1 MEHKRIRKFQYETEY
16 HADSIAKL
24 KSIDCKYHIFG
35 IDGDII
41 KGSICFINPR
51 TPNKIKQKYFDNNV
65 VFIDTNYE
73 ISIEEY
79 KQLENVWEIGKL
91 PTNGRPKI
99 AISNATLVKPDMII
113 TRPSIIREE
122 TEISSII
129 LNQNNELLQQN
140 NSLLEHSKEMCTFL
154 MKQNQQLL
162 EENKQLKQT
171 TSATNTT
178 ITNNIERVENKTINF
193 NVFLNEECKNA
204 LTLNDFI
211 NSLKIED
218 ADLFCA
224 KEHGLVEAITNI
236 FHRGLQNCDITER
249 PVHCTDTKRET
260 LHIKDQSGWI
270 KESGADSKHM
280 KNAFSKI
287 SNKKIHKLSQYI
299 RDNPEGFNN
308 VEAPNY
314 EECLKMMR
322 GVYGADEDIE
332 KTEKKVIKN
341 IAKSVYI
348 SGQISK

>member
-16 HADSIAKL
+16 SDNVIIKL
-24 KSIDCKYHIFG
+24 KNIECKYHIFG

-65 VFIDTNYE
+65 VFIDTNDE

-99 AISNATLVKPDMII
+99 AISNATLVKPDMVTTQSSVIHED
-113 TRPSIIREE
+113 TQ
-122 TEISSII
+122 ISTII
-129 LNQNNELLQQN
+129 LNQHNELLQQN

-236 FHRGLQNCDITER
+236 FQRGLQNCDITER

-280 KNAFSKI
+280 KNALSKI

-299 RDNPEGFNN
+299 RENPEGFNN

>member
-1 MEHKRIRKFQYETEY
+1 MENKKNRKFQYETEY
-16 HADSIAKL
+16 SDDNIIKL
-24 KSIDCKYHIFG
+24 KSINCRYHIFG
-35 IDGDII
+35 INEDKI
-41 KGSICFINPR
+41 KGYIYFVNPR
-51 TPNKIKQKYFDNNV
+51 TTSKLKKILNNIT
-65 VFIDTNYE
+65 FIDTIDE
-73 ISIEEY
+73 ILIDEY
-79 KQLENVWEIGKL
+79 RVLENKWESGKL
-91 PTNGRPKI
+91 PITGRPKATI
-99 AISNATLVKPDMII
+99 PTATLIKNEIVTTKPINDETPISNIL
-113 TRPSIIREE
+113 
-122 TEISSII
+122 
-129 LNQNNELLQQN
+129 LNQHNELLQQN

-171 TSATNTT
+171 TSNTT

-236 FHRGLQNCDITER
+236 FQRGLQNCDITER

-270 KESGADSKHM
+270 KESGADSTHM
-280 KNAFSKI
+280 KSAITRI
-287 SNKKIHKLSQYI
+287 SNKKLNKLRQYMI
-299 RDNPEGFNN
+299 ENPDGFNN
-308 VEAPNY
+308 VESPNY
-314 EECLKMMR
+314 EDCLKMRR
-322 GVYGADEDIE
+322 GVFGADEDLE
-332 KTEKKVIKN
+332 KTGKKVIKN

-348 SGQISK
+348 SSGGQISK

>member
-1 MEHKRIRKFQYETEY
+1 MENKKNRKFQYETDYCYE
-16 HADSIAKL
+16 AISKL
-24 KSIDCKYHIFG
+24 KSIECKYHIFG
-35 IDGDII
+35 IDSDVI
-41 KGSICFINPR
+41 KGYVYFINPR
-51 TPNKIKQKYFDNNV
+51 TTSKIKKILNNKV
-65 VFIDTNYE
+65 VFIDTNDE

-79 KQLENVWEIGKL
+79 KLLENVWETGKL

-99 AISNATLVKPDMII
+99 AISNATLVKTDII
-113 TRPSIIREE
+113 SQPAIIREE

-129 LNQNNELLQQN
+129 LNQHNELLQQN

-171 TSATNTT
+171 TSATNTNTT

-236 FHRGLQNCDITER
+236 FQRGLQNCDITER
-249 PVHCTDTKRET
+249 PVHCTDSKRET
-260 LHIKDQSGWI
+260 LHIKDQSGWV

-287 SNKKIHKLSQYI
+287 SNKKLNKLSQYI
-299 RDNPEGFNN
+299 RENPEGFSN
-308 VEAPNY
+308 VESPNY
-314 EECLKMMR
+314 EDCLKMMR

-348 SGQISK
+348 SGQVSK